1 MERAHG
7 NGWCAGKRGR
17 GRGVVPIAYLSSVR
31 PMYPSRTFESLSCT
45 TGKPPNDVSA
55 RIASTSSNFNPTL
68 GNNTKSRIITA
79 LTGTPNE
86 CSSLLSRNGNP
97 LNQIILPSASIP
109 RPKQDIKPT
118 NPTKPQMPSKKDVR
132 WIQRMYTYQQS
143 PPSQTNLPPSL
154 LPLPQSS

>member
-1 MERAHG
+1 MNSKGMERAHG
-7 NGWCAGKRGR
+7 NGWCAGKGGR

-31 PMYPSRTFESLSCT
+31 PMYPSRTFESRSCT

-68 GNNTKSRIITA
+68 GNKTKSRIITA

-97 LNQIILPSASIP
+97 LNQIILPSATIP
-109 RPKQDIKPT
+109 TPPINTSSNPNKQ
-118 NPTKPQMPSKKDVR
+118 NPQYKHKGCIPISNP
-132 WIQRMYTYQQS
+132 
-143 PPSQTNLPPSL
+143 
-154 LPLPQSS
+154 PLPKPIPHHLRHPHHNHSW